1 MADQAED
8 QSLASHARVAQE
20 LRQINEQWVEAL
32 QRRDTATL
40 DRIMADD
47 FMFAYPLEG
56 DDKAQFIAD
65 IESGELSVEAMSRE
79 RVNVRVHGE
88 TAILTGRDRARWHYK
103 GRSIVGQYQAIH
115 VYARREG
122 RWQLVAAQVCPCS
135 QI

>member
-1 MADQAED
+1 MANQAED
-8 QSLASHARVAQE
+8 QSLASNAQVAQE
-20 LRQINEQWVEAL
+20 LRRMNEEWVEAL
-32 QRRDTATL
+32 KQRDVATL
-40 DRIMADD
+40 DRIIADD

-65 IESGELSVEAMSRE
+65 IESGELTVEAMKRE
-79 RVNVRVHGE
+79 KVNVRVHGD
-88 TAILTGRDRARWHYK
+88 TAILMGRDTASWHYK

-115 VYARREG
+115 VYARRQG